1 MRVFAAPAS
10 KNRDN
15 IAARDVLRAML
26 AEAFARTGRHGEAA
40 TLVNV
45 MPLDCDYCLRVR
57 GLAAAFAGR
66 PAEAD
71 HWLGELARRTP
82 SLPIAHEAWA
92 EAKLFRRDYAGAIR
106 EAAAA
111 HAVGPRWAEP
121 LKHWGDALA
130 ARGKWSDAAAKY
142 ALALERA
149 PNWAALRQVHIGAVR
164 QGTKPISL
172 N

>member
-1 MRVFAAPAS
+1 M
-10 KNRDN
+10 
-15 IAARDVLRAML
+15 
-26 AEAFARTGRHGEAA
+26 T
-40 TLVNV
+40 V

-82 SLPIAHEAWA
+82 SLPMAHEAWA
-92 EAKLFRRDYAGAIR
+92 EAKLFRREYAGAIR

-111 HAVGPRWAEP
+111 HALGPRWAEP

-130 ARGKWSDAAAKY
+130 AQGKWSEAAAKY

-149 PNWAALRQVHIGAVR
+149 PNWAALRRAHIGAVR
-164 QGTKPISL
+164 QGTKPIAL
-172 N
+172 G

>member
-149 PNWAALRQVHIGAVR
+149 PNWAALQRAHVSANR
-164 QGTKPISL
+164 QGTKPMSL
-172 N
+172 G